1 MNSGNLT
8 TEPATLP
15 MSIWPAETFPFEPV
29 QGWIHRAAERN
40 YAFSTDTFVNS
51 LGVSGRD
58 WDYDELLKVVQQMPI
73 DGYAELEHCTP
84 KRSNE
89 GYEICG
95 HKVPIRFVS
104 KGERR
109 VCPQCLEEKRYV
121 RAWFDF
127 VPIKSCPHH
136 NLALIEGLPNDPL
149 DWRHTEIG
157 WTRSGVKV
165 GAKHATPQIAS
176 ELDHYLL
183 GILSGEEVSQA
194 DHLRSVSLDKVLTAS
209 ICVGKLYRGDENHL
223 STTTR
228 VRELCQLGFDPLSKG
243 NEAIAELLRQ
253 AEWLQKGYE
262 RSRFEARCY
271 SVTKLL
277 SSIDNEHLRH
287 LIADAFAR
295 VRVQNGLVT
304 PSGRLS
310 KYDGED
316 GSHNLKGAAL
326 RLGLTSHTLRG
337 LLRKLAIN
345 VMRCKRTRA
354 QRLTHEQL
362 VAVRIYIKE
371 ALGPDDAARLLGCT
385 AQDLQS
391 LVARRLLR
399 ADFQMA
405 GLSYYTRSDLQA
417 FMDEII
423 SARVSEPCLDMQLI
437 RPFAKQKGI
446 SLAEACSHILRAK
459 NLLILEHDP
468 RAPFFEGLKVA
479 DAKKAFGRA
488 GVRPLAQVRDAITYA
503 EAAARL
509 GTKHN
514 AVKGLIKAGLI
525 ATEKVGNN
533 EHISEQSLKRFE
545 DRYVKAAAY
554 GPILECP
561 STVVLKQLRTEGVVP
576 INDWKGAGARFVD
589 WQEVTCL
596 TGLPRPTNPDL
607 AAWQSLQTTLA
618 KHIAIHDVPATTR
631 VTNGPAIEVRATS
644 GRWSFLIEQDGQ
656 SGQYTLVSH
665 FTARRQPGRLKRVL
679 EASVDPSEIWPGAT
693 VRISDRGGFVIED
706 YAYSNPEEAEEA
718 SLIALTIDRAH
729 QIHRIL

>member
-183 GILSGEEVSQA
+183 GIRSGEEVSQA

-228 VRELCQLGFDPLSKG
+228 VREPVS
-243 NEAIAELLRQ
+243 
-253 AEWLQKGYE
+253 Y
-262 RSRFEARCY
+262 
-271 SVTKLL
+271 T
-277 SSIDNEHLRH
+277 HL
-287 LIADAFAR
+287 
-295 VRVQNGLVT
+295 
-304 PSGRLS
+304 
-310 KYDGED
+310 
-316 GSHNLKGAAL
+316 
-326 RLGLTSHTLRG
+326 TL
-337 LLRKLAIN
+337 
-345 VMRCKRTRA
+345 
-354 QRLTHEQL
+354 
-362 VAVRIYIKE
+362 
-371 ALGPDDAARLLGCT
+371 
-385 AQDLQS
+385 
-391 LVARRLLR
+391 
-399 ADFQMA
+399 
-405 GLSYYTRSDLQA
+405 
-417 FMDEII
+417 
-423 SARVSEPCLDMQLI
+423 
-437 RPFAKQKGI
+437 
-446 SLAEACSHILRAK
+446 
-459 NLLILEHDP
+459 
-468 RAPFFEGLKVA
+468 
-479 DAKKAFGRA
+479 
-488 GVRPLAQVRDAITYA
+488 
-503 EAAARL
+503 
-509 GTKHN
+509 
-514 AVKGLIKAGLI
+514 
-525 ATEKVGNN
+525 
-533 EHISEQSLKRFE
+533 
-545 DRYVKAAAY
+545 
-554 GPILECP
+554 
-561 STVVLKQLRTEGVVP
+561 
-576 INDWKGAGARFVD
+576 
-589 WQEVTCL
+589 
-596 TGLPRPTNPDL
+596 PT
-607 AAWQSLQTTLA
+607 T
-618 KHIAIHDVPATTR
+618 
-631 VTNGPAIEVRATS
+631 
-644 GRWSFLIEQDGQ
+644 
-656 SGQYTLVSH
+656 
-665 FTARRQPGRLKRVL
+665 
-679 EASVDPSEIWPGAT
+679 
-693 VRISDRGGFVIED
+693 
-706 YAYSNPEEAEEA
+706 
-718 SLIALTIDRAH
+718 
-729 QIHRIL
+729 